1 MNSIQDINIFLKNLY
16 TENNFQYVDLPLVYN
31 SEVFYETSGE
41 DMRRRMFSFTNNSG
55 DEMCLRPDLTI
66 PTCKHFLEN
75 IKKFQNGQ
83 LCYSGPVFRSSLTS
97 ADQSLE
103 LNQSGIEIIYKD
115 SLEISDYEKEFQA
128 ISLALETIDQIG
140 IKDFSIRISSISLFN
155 LFINSLDLPQRWKQ
169 RLLRH
174 FYRRDYFDKLLNRI
188 SDGVGYDK
196 ERKSNIIRDVF
207 GDDKIVN
214 EEIKDILLN
223 EDQLKTGSR
232 TIDEIAS
239 RFNLKSESVVSSKQG
254 KEIQKVINEFLSLNG
269 PIQSIDD
276 QMNKF
281 INDFDIQRFDV
292 GQEMLNQLS
301 SNLIKISAKPIYFDC
316 DFGHSIEFY
325 DGIIFEITND
335 LNSDVLISGGRY
347 DKLLNALEDK
357 DQFSAVGFAT
367 NNNNILKALTNV

>member
-1 MNSIQDINIFLKNLY
+1 MNSIQDINIFLKNLF

-41 DMRRRMFSFTNNSG
+41 DIRRRMFSFTNNSG

-75 IKKFQNGQ
+75 IDKFKNGQ

-97 ADQSLE
+97 TEQSLE
-103 LNQSGIEIIYKD
+103 LNQSGIEIIFKD
-115 SLEISDYEKEFQA
+115 NSKISNYEKEFQA
-128 ISLALETIDQIG
+128 INLAIETINQIG
-140 IKDFSIRISSISLFN
+140 ISDFSIRISSISLFN

-254 KEIQKVINEFLSLNG
+254 KEIQKIINEFLSLNG
-269 PIQSIDD
+269 PIQKIND

-281 INDFDIQRFDV
+281 MNDFDIKRFDE
-292 GQEMLNQLS
+292 GQEMLNQMS
-301 SNLIKISAKPIYFDC
+301 SNLLKISAKPIYFDC

-325 DGIIFEITND
+325 DGIIFEITSNV
-335 LNSDVLISGGRY
+335 NSDVLISGGRY
-347 DKLLNALEDK
+347 DKLLNALEDQ

>member
-1 MNSIQDINIFLKNLY
+1 MNSIQDINIFLKNLF
-16 TENNFQYVDLPLVYN
+16 TKNNFQYVDLPLVYN

-41 DMRRRMFSFTNNSG
+41 DIRRRMFSFTNNSG

-75 IKKFQNGQ
+75 IDKFENGQ

-97 ADQSLE
+97 NEHSLE
-103 LNQSGIEIIYKD
+103 LNQSGIEIIFRDNSK
-115 SLEISDYEKEFQA
+115 ISNYEKEFQA
-128 ISLALETIDQIG
+128 INLAIETINQIG
-140 IKDFSIRISSISLFN
+140 ISDFSIRISSISLFN

-207 GDDKIVN
+207 GDDKIIN

-269 PIQSIDD
+269 PIQKIDD

-281 INDFDIQRFDV
+281 MNDFDIKRFDE
-292 GQEMLNQLS
+292 GQKMLNQLS
-301 SNLIKISAKPIYFDC
+301 SNLLKISAKPIYFDC

-325 DGIIFEITND
+325 DGIIFEIISNV
-335 LNSDVLISGGRY
+335 NSDVLISGGRY
-347 DKLLNALEDK
+347 DKLLNVLEDQ

>member
-140 IKDFSIRISSISLFN
+140 IKNFSIRISSISLFN

-214 EEIKDILLN
+214 EEIKDILLS

>member
-16 TENNFQYVDLPLVYN
+16 TKNNFQYVELPLVYN

-41 DMRRRMFSFTNNSG
+41 DMRRRMFSFSNNSG

-214 EEIKDILLN
+214 EEIKDILLS

>member
-1 MNSIQDINIFLKNLY
+1 MNSIQDINIFLKNLF
-16 TENNFQYVDLPLVYN
+16 TEKNFKFVDLPLVYN
-31 SEVFYETSGE
+31 SELFYETSGE

-66 PTCKHFLEN
+66 PTCKYFLEN
-75 IKKFQNGQ
+75 VDKFKNGQ

-97 ADQSLE
+97 TEHSLE
-103 LNQSGIEIIYKD
+103 LNQSGIEIIYKE
-115 SLEISDYEKEFQA
+115 SSEIFSYQKEFQA
-128 ISLALETIDQIG
+128 ISLAIETIDKLG
-140 IKDFSIRISSISLFN
+140 INDFSIRISSISLFN

-367 NNNNILKALTNV
+367 NNNNILRALTNV

>member
-1 MNSIQDINIFLKNLY
+1 MNSIQDINIFLKNLF

-115 SLEISDYEKEFQA
+115 GLEISDYEKEFQA

-214 EEIKDILLN
+214 EEIKDILLS

-292 GQEMLNQLS
+292 GLEMLNQLS

>member
-1 MNSIQDINIFLKNLY
+1 MNSIQDINIFLKNLF

-41 DMRRRMFSFTNNSG
+41 DIRRRMFSFTNNSG

-75 IKKFQNGQ
+75 IDKFENGQ

-97 ADQSLE
+97 NEHSLE
-103 LNQSGIEIIYKD
+103 LNQSGIEIIFRDNSK
-115 SLEISDYEKEFQA
+115 ISNYEKEFQA
-128 ISLALETIDQIG
+128 INLAIETINQIG
-140 IKDFSIRISSISLFN
+140 ISDFSIRISSISLFN

-207 GDDKIVN
+207 GDDKIIN

-269 PIQSIDD
+269 PIQKIDD

-281 INDFDIQRFDV
+281 MNDFDIKRFDE

-301 SNLIKISAKPIYFDC
+301 SNLLKISAKPIYFDC

-325 DGIIFEITND
+325 DGIIFEIISNV
-335 LNSDVLISGGRY
+335 NSDVLISGGRY
-347 DKLLNALEDK
+347 DKLLNVLEDQ

>member
-1 MNSIQDINIFLKNLY
+1 MNSIQDINIFLKNLF
-16 TENNFQYVDLPLVYN
+16 TENNFQYVDLPLVFN

-41 DMRRRMFSFTNNSG
+41 DIRRKMFSFTNISG

-66 PTCKHFLEN
+66 PTCKYFLEN
-75 IKKFQNGQ
+75 INKFENGQ

-97 ADQSLE
+97 TEQSLE

-115 SLEISDYEKEFQA
+115 SSKISNYEKEFQA
-128 ISLALETIDQIG
+128 INLAIETINQIG
-140 IKDFSIRISSISLFN
+140 INDFSIRISSISLFN
-155 LFINSLDLPQRWKQ
+155 LFISSLDLPQRWKQ

-269 PIQSIDD
+269 PIQKIDD

-292 GQEMLNQLS
+292 GQEMINQLS

-357 DQFSAVGFAT
+357 DQFSAIGFAT
-367 NNNNILKALTNV
+367 NNNNILRALTNV

>member
-1 MNSIQDINIFLKNLY
+1 MNSIQDINIFLKNLF
-16 TENNFQYVDLPLVYN
+16 TKNNFQYVDLPLVYN

-41 DMRRRMFSFTNNSG
+41 DIRRRMFSFTNNSG

-75 IKKFQNGQ
+75 INKFENGQ

-97 ADQSLE
+97 TEQSLE

-115 SLEISDYEKEFQA
+115 SSKIPNYEKEFQA
-128 ISLALETIDQIG
+128 INLAIETINQIG
-140 IKDFSIRISSISLFN
+140 INNFSIRISSISLFN
-155 LFINSLDLPQRWKQ
+155 LFISSLDLPKRWKQ

-207 GDDKIVN
+207 GDEKIVN

-269 PIQSIDD
+269 PIQTIDE

-281 INDFDIQRFDV
+281 INDFDIQRFDL

-301 SNLIKISAKPIYFDC
+301 TNLIKISAKPIYFDC

>member
-367 NNNNILKALTNV
+367 DNNNILKALNNV

>member
-66 PTCKHFLEN
+66 PTCRHFLEN

-214 EEIKDILLN
+214 EEIKDILLS

>member
-1 MNSIQDINIFLKNLY
+1 MNSIQDINIFLKNLF

-41 DMRRRMFSFTNNSG
+41 DIRRRMFSFTNNSG

-75 IKKFQNGQ
+75 IDKFENGQ

-97 ADQSLE
+97 TEQSLE
-103 LNQSGIEIIYKD
+103 LNQSGIEIIFRDNSK
-115 SLEISDYEKEFQA
+115 ISNYEKEFQA
-128 ISLALETIDQIG
+128 INLAIETINQIG
-140 IKDFSIRISSISLFN
+140 ISDFSIRISSISLFN

-254 KEIQKVINEFLSLNG
+254 KEIQKVINKFLSLNG
-269 PIQSIDD
+269 PIQKIND

-281 INDFDIQRFDV
+281 MNDFDIKRFDE
-292 GQEMLNQLS
+292 GQEMLNQMS
-301 SNLIKISAKPIYFDC
+301 SNLLKISAKPIYFDC

-325 DGIIFEITND
+325 DGIIFEITSNV
-335 LNSDVLISGGRY
+335 NSDVLISGGRY
-347 DKLLNALEDK
+347 DKLLNVLEDQ

>member
-128 ISLALETIDQIG
+128 ISLALETIDHIG

-155 LFINSLDLPQRWKQ
+155 LFINSLDLPHRWKQ
-169 RLLRH
+169 RL
-174 FYRRDYFDKLLNRI
+174 
-188 SDGVGYDK
+188 
-196 ERKSNIIRDVF
+196 
-207 GDDKIVN
+207 
-214 EEIKDILLN
+214 
-223 EDQLKTGSR
+223 
-232 TIDEIAS
+232 
-239 RFNLKSESVVSSKQG
+239 
-254 KEIQKVINEFLSLNG
+254 
-269 PIQSIDD
+269 
-276 QMNKF
+276 
-281 INDFDIQRFDV
+281 
-292 GQEMLNQLS
+292 
-301 SNLIKISAKPIYFDC
+301 
-316 DFGHSIEFY
+316 
-325 DGIIFEITND
+325 
-335 LNSDVLISGGRY
+335 
-347 DKLLNALEDK
+347 
-357 DQFSAVGFAT
+357 
-367 NNNNILKALTNV
+367 

>member
-16 TENNFQYVDLPLVYN
+16 TENNFKYVDLPLVYN

-75 IKKFQNGQ
+75 INKFENGQ

-254 KEIQKVINEFLSLNG
+254 KEIQKVINKFLSLNG
-269 PIQSIDD
+269 PIQKIDD

-292 GQEMLNQLS
+292 GQEMINQLS

>member
-1 MNSIQDINIFLKNLY
+1 MNSIQDINIFLKNLF

-41 DMRRRMFSFTNNSG
+41 DIRRRMFSFTNNSG

-75 IKKFQNGQ
+75 IDKFKNGQ

-97 ADQSLE
+97 TEQSLE
-103 LNQSGIEIIYKD
+103 LNQSGIEIIFKD
-115 SLEISDYEKEFQA
+115 NSKISNYEKEFQA
-128 ISLALETIDQIG
+128 INLAIETINQIG
-140 IKDFSIRISSISLFN
+140 ISDFSIRISSISLFN

-207 GDDKIVN
+207 GDDKIIN

-269 PIQSIDD
+269 PIEKIDD

-281 INDFDIQRFDV
+281 MNDFDIKRFDE
-292 GQEMLNQLS
+292 GQKMLNQLS
-301 SNLIKISAKPIYFDC
+301 SNLLKISAKPIYFDC

-325 DGIIFEITND
+325 DGIIFEIISNV
-335 LNSDVLISGGRY
+335 NSDVLISGGRY
-347 DKLLNALEDK
+347 DKLLNALEDQ

>member
-269 PIQSIDD
+269 PIQKIDD

-301 SNLIKISAKPIYFDC
+301 SNLIKIPAKSIYFDC